1 MSLAAVKNK
10 AGYKTTYPVL
20 PNEAAAVHG
29 IYLYNGN
36 KQMEIQLNTAHL
48 FFFLRFLSFSNCWS
62 LSLYDFIR
70 FSGKMNAVM
79 FVPS

>member
-1 MSLAAVKNK
+1 MSLAAVNNK

-36 KQMEIQLNTAHL
+36 KQMEIQL
-48 FFFLRFLSFSNCWS
+48 
-62 LSLYDFIR
+62 
-70 FSGKMNAVM
+70 
-79 FVPS
+79 